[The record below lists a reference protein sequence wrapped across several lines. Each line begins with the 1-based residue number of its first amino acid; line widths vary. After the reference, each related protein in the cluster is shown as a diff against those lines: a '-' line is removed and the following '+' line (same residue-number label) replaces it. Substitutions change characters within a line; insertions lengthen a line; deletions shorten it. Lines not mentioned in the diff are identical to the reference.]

1 MLRTLPEKV
10 VSFLNAIIVGLREI
24 LANKFRS
31 LLTMLGIVLGVSSL
45 VAMAAIVKGM
55 ENGMKEAMIALGGL
69 DKALTREAPVPT
81 WQSHRADQAPGRTL
95 RDVEALRR
103 SAPLIRMV
111 SPEMALERALMSH
124 GELHVKPSELVGAWP
139 VVVEMNLHVL
149 EHGRFF
155 TELDDENASAVC
167 VIGTGIRDAL
177 FGSPEQLGREVV
189 PLGEHILINGQ
200 TFTIIG
206 MFQHYESER
215 DRRKREMA
223 LDHPD
228 DTKKQL
234 VARGRPGYRSASG
247 GSTWAFDRKNMTAY
261 IPLNTM
267 WLRFRAA
274 SGKDSFPDPTLSDI
288 DLKVT
293 SLEEMESALGQA
305 RNILLTTHGGI
316 EDFSF
321 STQESNLDH
330 INQAIRNARI
340 SGGIIAAISL
350 LAGGIGI
357 MNIMLASITERVRE
371 IGIRKAIGATFSDV
385 FTQILVESVVIAII
399 GGLVGLL
406 TSVMLIK
413 LIVAVSP
420 SENTPVIVADSMV
433 LAFGFSVGV
442 GIAAGLFPAVKAAKL
457 NPIEALR
464 YG

>member
-1 MLRTLPEKV
+1 M
-10 VSFLNAIIVGLREI
+10 SFLNAILVGLREI
-24 LANKFRS
+24 FAHKFRS

-69 DKALTREAPVPT
+69 DKALTREAPVPV
-81 WQSHRADQAPGRTL
+81 WQSHLADQAPGRTL

-111 SPEMALERALMSH
+111 SPEMALEKAMISRGDLR
-124 GELHVKPSELVGAWP
+124 VKPSELVGAWP
-139 VVVEMNLHVL
+139 VVIEMNLHVL
-149 EHGRFF
+149 DHGRFF
-155 TELDDENASAVC
+155 NDIDEENASAVC

-189 PLGEHILINGQ
+189 PLGEHVLINHQ

-206 MFQHYESER
+206 MFQHYESEQ
-215 DRRKREMA
+215 DRRKRDIARE
-223 LDHPD
+223 HPEEL
-228 DTKKQL
+228 KKHL
-234 VARGRPGYRSASG
+234 VERGRPGYRGASG
-247 GSTWAFDRKNMTAY
+247 GSSWAFERKNMTAY

-274 SGKDSFPDPTLSDI
+274 SGKDSLPDATLSDI
-288 DLKVT
+288 DLKVNDL
-293 SLEEMESALGQA
+293 SQMEAALGQA
-305 RNILLTTHGGI
+305 RNVLLAMHNGI
-316 EDFSF
+316 EDFTF
-321 STQESNLDH
+321 ATQENNLET
-330 INQAIRNARI
+330 INIAIRNARM

-350 LAGGIGI
+350 LVGGIGI

-371 IGIRKAIGATFSDV
+371 IGIRKAIGATFANV
-385 FTQILVESVVIAII
+385 FTQILVESTVVAII

-406 TSVMLIK
+406 TSSLLIK
-413 LIVAVSP
+413 IIVTVSP
-420 SENTPVIVADSMV
+420 SENAPVIQVESMV
-433 LAFGFSVGV
+433 LAFGFSVVVGV
-442 GIAAGLFPAVKAAKL
+442 LAGIFPAVKAAKL

>member
-1 MLRTLPEKV
+1 MF
-10 VSFLNAIIVGLREI
+10 FLNAILVGLREI

-31 LLTMLGIVLGVSSL
+31 VLTMLGIVLGVSSL

-55 ENGMKEAMIALGGL
+55 ENGMKEAMIALGGS
-69 DKALTREAPVPT
+69 DKALTREAPVPV
-81 WQSHRADQAPGRTL
+81 WQSHLADQAPGRTL

-111 SPEMALERALMSH
+111 SPEMALERAMMSH
-124 GELHVKPSELVGAWP
+124 GEQRVKPAELVGAWP

-155 TELDDENASAVC
+155 TQLDEDNASAVC

-189 PLGEHILINGQ
+189 PVGERVQINGQ

-206 MFQHYESER
+206 MFAHYESEQ
-215 DRRKREMA
+215 DRKKRELA
-223 LDHPD
+223 RAHPE
-228 DTKKQL
+228 TEKKHT
-234 VARGRPGYRSASG
+234 VERGRPGYRSASG
-247 GSTWAFDRKNMTAY
+247 GSGWAFERKNMTAY
-261 IPLNTM
+261 MPLNTM

-274 SGKDSFPDPTLSDI
+274 SGLNGIPDPTLSDI

-293 SLEEMESALGQA
+293 DLAHMDAALAQA
-305 RNILLTTHGGI
+305 RNVLCTTHAGI
-316 EDFSF
+316 EDFTF
-321 STQESNLDH
+321 ATQENNLET
-330 INQAIRNARI
+330 INAAIRNARM

-371 IGIRKAIGATFSDV
+371 IGIRKAIGATFFDV
-385 FTQILVESVVIAII
+385 FTQILVESMVVATLGGLTGLLASSVLVRVIA
-399 GGLVGLL
+399 
-406 TSVMLIK
+406 
-413 LIVAVSP
+413 AVSP
-420 SENTPVIVADSMV
+420 NENTPVITPDSMM
-433 LAFGFSVGV
+433 LAFSFSVAVGV
-442 GIAAGLFPAVKAAKL
+442 IAGLFPAVKAAKL
-457 NPIEALR
+457 NPIQALR